1 MHDEPSGKLRRIE
14 RDVDRRMREIAESDE
29 IKRLPGAGA
38 PLRDTSHTGETWAA
52 KHILE
57 NANATPEWADLRK
70 EIEAREERIRRRA
83 VAHREWLHD
92 RARLLSELPADRIVE
107 HAPRDDD
114 ARPSR
119 ARRDRERGRRGE
131 RAHPPL

>member
-52 KHILE
+52 KHVRNPRPTRVVWQPSRAWKTAFYWLS
-57 NANATPEWADLRK
+57 W
-70 EIEAREERIRRRA
+70 ERPA
-83 VAHREWLHD
+83 MGG
-92 RARLLSELPADRIVE
+92 RARPADR
-107 HAPRDDD
+107 
-114 ARPSR
+114 
-119 ARRDRERGRRGE
+119 RGIGGTS
-131 RAHPPL
+131 LST